1 MKRIA
6 IIGCGTMGSAIA
18 RSLEGGALV
27 YDTLPSQSERLA
39 GVAGITIAPSLAAL
53 LNESET
59 VLLAVKPQTLPS
71 LYPALSQ
78 HDKLWISIAA
88 GVSLSRL
95 QAGLQSSRVVR
106 LLPNIAA
113 TEGRSVTALVAGAAC
128 PEAET
133 VEATAIAAG
142 FGTVIPLEEHLFDAF
157 IGISAS
163 AIAFMLDFV
172 HALSMGGVAEG
183 IGYGKAL
190 EIVAATMGSTTALL
204 ASSRRHPMD
213 LVSSVCSAG
222 GTTIEG
228 MEALADGAFE
238 ATVMSAVRA
247 SAEKSRNLEASA
259 LDHITSEDTP

>member
-1 MKRIA
+1 MKRIG

-18 RSLEGGALV
+18 RSLPDGALV
-27 YDTLPSQSERLA
+27 YDSQKNQSERLF
-39 GVAGITIAPSLAAL
+39 GVQGITVASSLAVL
-53 LNESET
+53 LEESET
-59 VLLAVKPQTLPS
+59 VLLAVKPQVLPS
-71 LYPALSQ
+71 LYPALSR

-95 QAGLQSSRVVR
+95 QAGLQSERVVR

-113 TEGRSVTALVAGAAC
+113 GEKKSVTALSAGALC
-128 PEAET
+128 SEAA
-133 VEATAIAAG
+133 VAEATRIASC
-142 FGTVIPLEEHLFDAF
+142 FGTVIPLEEQLFDAF

-183 IGYGKAL
+183 IPYAKAL
-190 EIVAATMGSTTALL
+190 EIVAATMDSTTALI
-204 ASSRRHPMD
+204 ASSGRHPID
-213 LVSSVCSAG
+213 LASSVCSAG

-238 ATVMSAVRA
+238 ATVMAAVRA
-247 SAEKSRNLEASA
+247 SAEKNRNLEATA
-259 LDHITSEDTP
+259 LDHNNREDTP

>member
-1 MKRIA
+1 MKRIG

-18 RSLEGGALV
+18 RSLTDGALV
-27 YDTLPSQSERLA
+27 YDSQMSASERLS
-39 GVAGITIAPSLAAL
+39 GVPGITIAASLETL
-53 LNESET
+53 LKESET
-59 VLLAVKPQTLPS
+59 VLLAVKPQVLPS
-71 LYPALSQ
+71 LYPALCR

-95 QAGLQSSRVVR
+95 HAGLQRERLVR
-106 LLPNIAA
+106 LMPNIAA
-113 TEGRSVTALVAGAAC
+113 GEKKSVTALSAGPLCSEASVA
-128 PEAET
+128 
-133 VEATAIAAG
+133 EATEIASH
-142 FGTVIPLEEHLFDAF
+142 FGTVIPLEEHLFDGF
-157 IGISAS
+157 IGISSS

-183 IGYGKAL
+183 IPYAKAL

-204 ASSRRHPMD
+204 ASSACHPIA

-238 ATVMSAVRA
+238 ATVMAAVRA
-247 SAEKSRNLEASA
+247 SAEKNRTLEATA
-259 LDHITSEDTP
+259 LEHNNREDKQ